1 MVLPKVSIIIPV
13 YNVEPYIAGCLQSVM
28 NQTYQG
34 PLECIVVDDCGTDR
48 SMEIVA
54 RMIAGYDG
62 PIEFKVFHQ
71 EQNLGIS
78 VARNIGID
86 ASSGE
91 YVFFLDS
98 DDLISED
105 CIGYLVSLTVGK
117 SFEMI
122 AGGNDVFRGE
132 YVEKGKENETAV
144 VEKISGQEFLLNWIR
159 YYSSVI
165 SAWNKLYLK
174 KHLQKKNV
182 RFKSIPLSEDVL
194 FNFELFYKP
203 STIYVSNHLTYH
215 YRRREGS
222 IVDVIR
228 KNPEKYRDDLVLFW
242 QELKKVCDDGLDD
255 IHEEYLHFY
264 GLLVFTMSREYG
276 LPFYHIFNKLHKN
289 YPYSPIRMWLLK
301 DRGFRWYKKRM
312 MWSLPSLLGF
322 VWLQLKWRKNRVF
335 GYEK

>member
-1 MVLPKVSIIIPV
+1 M
-13 YNVEPYIAGCLQSVM
+13 
-28 NQTYQG
+28 
-34 PLECIVVDDCGTDR
+34 
-48 SMEIVA
+48 
-54 RMIAGYDG
+54 
-62 PIEFKVFHQ
+62 
-71 EQNLGIS
+71 
-78 VARNIGID
+78 
-86 ASSGE
+86 
-91 YVFFLDS
+91 
-98 DDLISED
+98 
-105 CIGYLVSLTVGK
+105 
-117 SFEMI
+117 
-122 AGGNDVFRGE
+122 
-132 YVEKGKENETAV
+132 
-144 VEKISGQEFLLNWIR
+144 
-159 YYSSVI
+159 
-165 SAWNKLYLK
+165 
-174 KHLQKKNV
+174 
-182 RFKSIPLSEDVL
+182 
-194 FNFELFYKP
+194 
-203 STIYVSNHLTYH
+203 TYH